1 MTPALRLAIPLSL
14 LAALLTACT
23 PGTDKAGTRPD
34 AASAVA
40 ERLDADLGRVRAA
53 VEKLAADIA
62 ALYPDLAAHAAKA
75 DPSRYGFAPNGAYHK
90 LHDDG
95 GPALW
100 ISAAQPITPDL
111 IAVAHATEAIDAELM
126 RVCREVP
133 GVNQAYYNDRHSLNR
148 IYPWFD
154 TIAQYPPRMVIPDF
168 NFYYLADAA
177 RNPARKAVWVEEPYV
192 DPAGRGWMISS
203 IAPVYHG
210 NVLEGV
216 PGLDV
221 TIADLVEHYMPA
233 PDVPLAVIARNG
245 ALVAATD
252 SAIQLLQMPP
262 LRDHKYL
269 ETVKMDTYQPH
280 EYNILLSARRGVRAL
295 AGAVVTGHAGRVD
308 TELAGTA
315 CTVLAVRMKEVD
327 WVVLEFRPRG

>member
-1 MTPALRLAIPLSL
+1 MNPALRLAAPLPL
-14 LAALLTACT
+14 LAALLAACSPRADHADASPETAV
-23 PGTDKAGTRPD
+23 
-34 AASAVA
+34 AVA
-40 ERLDADLGRVRAA
+40 ERLDADLGRVRTA
-53 VEKLAADIA
+53 VEKLAADIT

-100 ISAAQPITPDL
+100 ISAAQPITPDV
-111 IAVAHATEAIDAELM
+111 IAVAHATEAIDAELI

-154 TIAQYPPRMVIPDF
+154 TIAQYPPRMEIPDF

-192 DPAGRGWMISS
+192 DPAGRGWMLSA
-203 IAPVYHG
+203 IAPVYHDDAL
-210 NVLEGV
+210 VGV

-221 TIADLVEHYMPA
+221 TIADLVERYLPA
-233 PDVPLAVIARNG
+233 PGTPLAVIARNG

-252 SAIQLLQMPP
+252 AAIQLLQMPP

-269 ETVKMDTYQPH
+269 ETVKLDTYQPD
-280 EYNILLSARRGVRAL
+280 EYNVLLSSRRGVRAL

-315 CTVLAVRMKEVD
+315 CTVHSVRLKEVD
-327 WVVLEFRPRG
+327 WVVLEFHPRG